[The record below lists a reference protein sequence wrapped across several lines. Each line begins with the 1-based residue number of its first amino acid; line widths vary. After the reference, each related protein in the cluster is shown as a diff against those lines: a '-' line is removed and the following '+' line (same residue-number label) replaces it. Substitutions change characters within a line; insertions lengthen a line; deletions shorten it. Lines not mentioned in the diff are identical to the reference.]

1 MLNFLRQL
9 FQRDAQSADSSVARA
24 DRRKSPRTS
33 PASVL
38 TTKPPLPLKEPDTEP
53 GGLELSEEEPEE
65 VVLDPSIGLEDTA
78 EVGGDPY
85 DTGAYRPPDV
95 WRKTKKH
102 SE

>member
-9 FQRDAQSADSSVARA
+9 FQREEESATSGD
-24 DRRKSPRTS
+24 DRRRSPRTS

-38 TTKPPLPLKEPDTEP
+38 TTKPPLPVQQPDTEP

-65 VVLDPSIGLEDTA
+65 VVLDPSISLEDTG

-85 DTGAYRPPDV
+85 DTGAFRPPDI
-95 WRKTKKH
+95 WRKTTKRD
-102 SE
+102 E